1 MAAGTSS
8 RFVPLSVEKPKG
20 LLEVKGEILIERQI
34 KQLKSAGIND
44 ITIVVGYKAE
54 MFSYLKEKY
63 QVDIVINEDY
73 YRYNNTSS
81 IIRVID
87 RLNNTYICSS
97 DNYFPDNVFKFSSTQ
112 SFYSSLYANGITNE
126 YCLQID
132 NNDNIINVSIGGQD
146 SWYMIGHVFF
156 NEEFSLKFKKIL
168 KEEYKNE
175 ETKNEY
181 WEDVYIRH
189 INELPAMKINKYNHE
204 DIKEFDSIDELRLF
218 DTTYLNN
225 TRSSVIKEIS
235 IYFNTQEENIH
246 SFKNLKSQKCALNF
260 EFKFNEKTYIYNEI
274 AQTKISEK

>member
-34 KQLKSAGIND
+34 KQLRSAGIND
-44 ITIVVGYKAE
+44 ITIVVGYQAE
-54 MFSYLKEKY
+54 KFSYLKEKY

-97 DNYFPDNVFKFSSTQ
+97 DNYFPYNVFKFSSTQ

-126 YCLQID
+126 YCLQTD
-132 NNDNIINVSIGGQD
+132 NNDNIINVNIGGQD

-156 NEEFSLKFKKIL
+156 NEEFSLKFKEIL
-168 KEEYKNE
+168 IEEYKNE
-175 ETKNEY
+175 ETKHEY

-274 AQTKISEK
+274 AQTKITEK